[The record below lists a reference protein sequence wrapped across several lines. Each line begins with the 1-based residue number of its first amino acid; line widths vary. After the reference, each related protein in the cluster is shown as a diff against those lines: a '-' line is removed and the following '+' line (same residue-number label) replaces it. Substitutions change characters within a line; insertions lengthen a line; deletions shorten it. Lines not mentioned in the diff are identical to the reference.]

1 DTKLVDKVLWS
12 RGVVQERP
20 GEYARMLE
28 EQIGADID
36 RVKENIEKAAASVGQ
51 PTEDRLAQALDR
63 TRELV
68 SGLDSFDDR
77 LRERARQ
84 QGGGEEQQQGE
95 RRGLEEGRQGEQQ
108 QGQAGGQQQGE
119 RQGEQQGQQ
128 ARQGGAAGGP
138 S

>member
-1 DTKLVDKVLWS
+1 
-12 RGVVQERP
+12 ERP

-36 RVKENIEKAAASVGQ
+36 KVKENIEKAAASVGQ
-51 PTEDRLAQALDR
+51 PAEDRLAQALDR

-84 QGGGEEQQQGE
+84 QGEGEEQQQGE
-95 RRGLEEGRQGEQQ
+95 RRGLEEGRDRKSTRLNSSHVKISY
-108 QGQAGGQQQGE
+108 AVF
-119 RQGEQQGQQ
+119 
-128 ARQGGAAGGP
+128 
-138 S
+138 